1 MPHPWLPLLNP
12 ANIRKL
18 HRARRPLLRAASA
31 AAVRT
36 YSVVGFDSQY
46 REASSR
52 EEPKVCGLSPLE
64 EVGFELPVP
73 RAQASVSEI
82 WLCAS
87 DTQTQRRPATL
98 CSAAPASLME
108 HIRSARK
115 RPRSAKD
122 TRSCS

>member
-12 ANIRKL
+12 PTLGSFTERDGRCCA
-18 HRARRPLLRAASA
+18 PPSAAS
-31 AAVRT
+31 VRT